1 MKIENGSLVV
11 TVQGVEKTVLLP
23 TVAADAKVK
32 AWAVPA
38 DYRADGLFVA
48 VTVNGESEE
57 IPACDLA
64 ACEFLGEVVFDA
76 GDEAKLEAVKAAK
89 RAEINAAC
97 DIAVASLAAS
107 YPERE
112 VQSWPQQ
119 VKESEALAADP
130 QAQAPLLAAI
140 AEARSL
146 PLAELASRVLG
157 KMNAYAA
164 ASGALIGRRQA
175 AETLIDLADTAEDVA
190 SVAWQGSSP

>member
-11 TVQGVEKTVLLP
+11 TVKGVEKTVPLP
-23 TVAADAKVK
+23 AVAADAKVK

-48 VTVNGESEE
+48 VTVKGDSEE
-57 IPACDLA
+57 IPACDMA
-64 ACEFLGEVVFDA
+64 ACEFLGELELDA
-76 GDEAKLEAVKAAK
+76 DDDAKLEAVKAAK
-89 RAEINAAC
+89 RAEINASC
-97 DIAVASLAAS
+97 DSAVASLAAS

-119 VKESEALAADP
+119 VKEAEALAADP
-130 QAQAPLLAAI
+130 QASAPLLAAI

-146 PLAELASRVLG
+146 PLAELAARVLG

-175 AETLIDLADTAEDVA
+175 AEDLIDMAETAEDVA
-190 SVAWQGSSP
+190 SVAW

>member
-48 VTVNGESEE
+48 VTVKGESEE

-64 ACEFLGEVVFDA
+64 ACEFLGELELDA
-76 GDEAKLEAVKAAK
+76 GIEAKLEAVKAAK
-89 RAEINAAC
+89 RLEINDAC
-97 DIAVASLAAS
+97 NAAVASLATS

-112 VQSWPQQ
+112 IQSWPQQ
-119 VKESEALAADP
+119 VKEAEALAADP
-130 QAQAPLLAAI
+130 QAPAPLLTAI
-140 AEARSL
+140 ADARSL
-146 PLAELASRVLG
+146 PVVELASRVLG

-164 ASGALIGRRQA
+164 ASGSLIGRRQA
-175 AETLIDLADTAEDVA
+175 AEDLIDLAASPEDVA
-190 SVAWQGSSP
+190 SIAW

>member
-11 TVQGVEKTVLLP
+11 TVDGVEKTIPLP
-23 TVAADAKVK
+23 TITSDAKVK

-48 VTVNGESEE
+48 VTQKGASEE
-57 IPACDLA
+57 IPACDLV
-64 ACEFLGEVVFDA
+64 ACEFLGEVEFDA

-119 VKESEALAADP
+119 VKEAEALAADP

-175 AETLIDLADTAEDVA
+175 AEDLIDLASSAEDVA
-190 SVAWQGSSP
+190 SVAW